1 MNALITGAG
10 GMLAHALDRVLDA
23 RGWTVSGLSR
33 SELDV
38 TRRADVEAALNRFRP
53 DVVFHCAAFT
63 AVDAAEEESE
73 AAFSVNRD
81 GARIAA
87 EGSAQAGALFV
98 YPSTD
103 YVFSG
108 VADRPWRVDDPKRPA
123 SVYGRSKLEGEQAV
137 REAGDRHLIARTSW
151 LYGAGGKNFVDTM
164 IRLGSSHD
172 TLRVV
177 ADQVGRPTWTRD
189 LALALVELAEANEVG
204 TLHIANQGQTTW
216 RDLAAAAL
224 RAVGS
229 STRVDSVTTAEYGAP
244 APRPLYSVLDLD
256 ETERRLGRPMPHW
269 ETSLRRYLQSQNDP

>member
-1 MNALITGAG
+1 
-10 GMLAHALDRVLDA
+10 MLAHALDRVLDA